1 MKYLRFQLMA
11 ALLCLVAI
19 AQAQTN
25 VLRVE
30 AVETPAGKALILP
43 IVMENQSDVT
53 GVQFD
58 LDVPFELAVDDESN
72 VIVNMSKTRANGHTV
87 VTRKMGSNYNYHYYS
102 SLMLYQMMK
111 PSTINAMPF
120 CKSNINQLVA
130 PKCVYIRYAIIK

>member
-1 MKYLRFQLMA
+1 MA

-58 LDVPFELAVDDESN
+58 LDAKEAIAS
-72 VIVNMSKTRANGHTV
+72 RNGPRYV
-87 VTRKMGSNYNYHYYS
+87 
-102 SLMLYQMMK
+102 
-111 PSTINAMPF
+111 F
-120 CKSNINQLVA
+120 VA
-130 PKCVYIRYAIIK
+130 SRRERDCPAD